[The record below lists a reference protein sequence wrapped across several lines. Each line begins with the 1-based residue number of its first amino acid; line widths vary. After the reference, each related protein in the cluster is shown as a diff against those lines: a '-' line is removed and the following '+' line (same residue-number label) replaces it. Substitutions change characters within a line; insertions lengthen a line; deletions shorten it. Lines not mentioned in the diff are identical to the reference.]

1 MDAAQGARALTRW
14 LFVPI
19 PLLALAV
26 RLEAQALQPE
36 IRFEVVGPA
45 PVSLEPGV
53 GVNGR
58 VGNYVRSGVA
68 IGYDARGVDHRAGE
82 RWRFDVTARVT
93 LDPFREQRLGFSFGG
108 GLSHRGSTTYLAAL
122 FDLEGPAF
130 LGMVPA
136 LQFGAS
142 GGLRGGLI
150 LRRAIRG
157 RR

>member
-1 MDAAQGARALTRW
+1 LRRSFLASLSVLVLACRLDAQS
-14 LFVPI
+14 
-19 PLLALAV
+19 
-26 RLEAQALQPE
+26 LQPE
-36 IRFEVVGPA
+36 IRLDVVGPP

-58 VGNYVRSGVA
+58 IGNYVRTGLAV
-68 IGYDARGVDHRAGE
+68 GYDARGVDHRAGE

-93 LDPFREQRLGFSFGG
+93 LDPFREQRVGFSFGG
-108 GLSHRGSTTYLAAL
+108 GVSHRGSTTYLAAL
-122 FDLEGPAF
+122 VDLEGPEL
-130 LGMVPA
+130 LGMLPA
-136 LQFGAS
+136 LQVGVS